1 MPEALSG
8 VRIDRWLWAVRLY
21 KTRSLAAKA
30 CLAGHVKIAGQ
41 SVKPSRDV
49 RVGDVVQ
56 ARAGYVNRTV
66 KVLGLLQRR
75 VGPKV
80 ALDFVEE
87 LTPREEFAR
96 ARDEATK
103 NRPLHPP
110 GFGRPTKKQRRQW
123 EGFIEG
129 PG

>member
-1 MPEALSG
+1 
-8 VRIDRWLWAVRLY
+8 
-21 KTRSLAAKA
+21 
-30 CLAGHVKIAGQ
+30 VKIAGQ

-87 LTPREEFAR
+87 LTPLRSSPAPAMKPPKTDR
-96 ARDEATK
+96 CTRPASAGRRKATAAMGG
-103 NRPLHPP
+103 LY
-110 GFGRPTKKQRRQW
+110 GRT
-123 EGFIEG
+123 G
-129 PG
+129 